1 MSPFTAYTLDNYCA
15 PNLSRVT
22 ACGVPEIDPPK
33 VWLTTFILNDALSGV
48 ISRKP
53 AAFVLNFLRRVDA
66 SIVFYSD
73 ARNELTAYISHLN
86 RPQTV
91 ISPFFR
97 ALISF
102 EVCISQCYQAFELL
116 WTLHMK
122 EVYQK
127 RSRGFSYVKVDTIER
142 ILCLDGKLAQLGKL
156 YVDSKHMDRMI
167 DGDQFPRKATTAIWI
182 TNDSLR
188 SKSAAL
194 SFVELRDTLKTL
206 AELADRIAL
215 LDLNLPQAP

>member
-33 VWLTTFILNDALSGV
+33 AWLTTFILNDALSGV
-48 ISRKP
+48 MARKP

-73 ARNELTAYISHLN
+73 ARKELTSYISYLN
-86 RPQTV
+86 THQTV

-97 ALISF
+97 ALINF
-102 EVCISQCYQAFELL
+102 EVCISQCYQAFELFG
-116 WTLHMK
+116 TLHK
-122 EVYQK
+122 KKLYQK
-127 RSRGFSYVKVDTIER
+127 GSRGSSYVKTDTVEG
-142 ILCLDGKLAQLGKL
+142 ILCLDKKLARLEKL
-156 YVDSKHMDRMI
+156 YVNSKHMNRMI
-167 DGDQFPRKATTAIWI
+167 DGDQIPRKATTAIWI

-206 AELADRIAL
+206 AQLADRIAL
-215 LDLNLPQAP
+215 LDLNLPRAP